1 MSKLKKIL
9 IPVGIVLVGF
19 ILMKIFASFKPEIPV
34 RQSQKRTRFVK
45 SQVVQLGKVPTMIQ
59 AFGRLTSSQP
69 VTVISEV
76 SGVLFDGDVPFK
88 PGQTF
93 RKGQLLAKIDDRQI
107 RLELNSAKSDLM
119 NALSQ
124 VLPEFKIDFPDAY
137 PQWQQFFEGIT
148 FRDKLPPL
156 PTANDPKM
164 KLYLARFNV
173 YKLYFAVQNIQIN
186 LSKHYIY
193 APFSGAIT
201 SAALR
206 AGSTARPGSQLGQ
219 IINLEDLEVEASV
232 SNSDLRWINLDA
244 PLRLTSRDVPGEW
257 SGKISRIGKVIDAQ
271 TQSVPVYIALTGGN
285 RNMVYDGLFM
295 NTLIPGS
302 AVDSAFIVPNK
313 AVYEEK
319 YVYLVK
325 NGELVYQPVEIAR
338 RQPESVVV
346 NGGLQNGDT
355 LVVELLQGVAP
366 GVAATPVLLTINE
379 RSGK

>member
-1 MSKLKKIL
+1 MSKIKKML
-9 IPVGIVLVGF
+9 IPIGIVLVGF
-19 ILMKIFASFKPEIPV
+19 MLMKFFAAFKPEIPV
-34 RQSQKRTRFVK
+34 RESQKRKRYVK
-45 SQVVQLGKVPTMIQ
+45 SQVVQLTKVPTMIQ

-69 VTVISEV
+69 VTIISEV
-76 SGVLFDGDVPFK
+76 NGSLYNGEVPFK

-93 RKGQLLAKIDDRQI
+93 RKGQLLAKIDDRQV

-137 PQWQQFFEGIT
+137 PQWQQFFEGIN
-148 FRDKLPPL
+148 FQDKLPYL
-156 PTANDPKM
+156 PPVNDTKM

-173 YKLYFAVQNIQIN
+173 YKLYFAVQNIQIT
-186 LSKHYIY
+186 LGKHYIY
-193 APFSGAIT
+193 APFDGAIT
-201 SAALR
+201 STVLR
-206 AGSTARPGSQLGQ
+206 AGATVRPGAQLGE
-219 IINLEDLEVEASV
+219 IINLQDMEVEVSV
-232 SNSDLRWINLDA
+232 SNSDLRWIKPDTTLQ
-244 PLRLTSRDVPGEW
+244 LTSRDVPGEW

-271 TQSVPVYIALTGGN
+271 TQSVPVYITLAGGD
-285 RNMVYDGLFM
+285 RSLIYDGLFM
-295 NTLIPGS
+295 NTFIPGNM
-302 AVDSAFIVPNK
+302 VENAFIVPNK

-325 NGELVYQPVEIAR
+325 NGELVYQPVDVAR

-366 GVAATPVLLTINE
+366 GMSALPVLTTIGE